1 MLKCILNNLVSL
13 FRPFSVFEIV
23 KIVAIK
29 FKILKVFEVIEK
41 TFTAYQ
47 KTVTFEMW
55 SSTKIMTSFLVMDG
69 CVWMFT
75 LTFTIH

>member
-47 KTVTFEMW
+47 KTVTFEM
-55 SSTKIMTSFLVMDG
+55 
-69 CVWMFT
+69 
-75 LTFTIH
+75 